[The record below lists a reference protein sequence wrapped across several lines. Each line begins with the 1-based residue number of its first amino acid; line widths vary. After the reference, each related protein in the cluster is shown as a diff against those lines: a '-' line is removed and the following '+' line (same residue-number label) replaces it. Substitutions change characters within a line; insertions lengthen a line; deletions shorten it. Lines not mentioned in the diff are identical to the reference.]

1 MMDMYEKSKSNWF
14 GKAPK
19 KLNLSFIDSV
29 GESRF
34 NFLLLFLC
42 QMWETEDVLM
52 DIADVQTEDH
62 LKSESLS

>member
-1 MMDMYEKSKSNWF
+1 MYEKSKSNWF

-34 NFLLLFLC
+34 NFFIIIF
-42 QMWETEDVLM
+42 MPDVGNRGC
-52 DIADVQTEDH
+52 
-62 LKSESLS
+62 S